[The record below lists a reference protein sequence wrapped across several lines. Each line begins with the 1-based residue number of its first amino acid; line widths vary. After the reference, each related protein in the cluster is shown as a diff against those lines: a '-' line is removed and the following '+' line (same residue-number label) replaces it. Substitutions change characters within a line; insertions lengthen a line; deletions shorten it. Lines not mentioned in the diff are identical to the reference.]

1 MGRERRALFPN
12 EYRFYARD
20 RGQRFRRDVQLS
32 LSLSLSVFFS
42 RRKEARRSLCLLKVV
57 STRSRKV
64 KFQSGGESDVSSKT
78 KKRAPETH
86 IAFCTSSSGRET
98 TNNTMGGSRNGGKKI
113 STGLGLALSKA
124 AERKAHKSSVR
135 GQDGTHIN
143 YSNTTNQDANK
154 TRESEGL
161 VSVLERDDLEEMM
174 AMAQLSN
181 RDFTAE
187 RERYGGPV
195 VVSTGGGSE
204 YASNSTTNTHQTSV
218 GGDILG
224 DEATREEVERAK
236 LTHENAAR
244 IPRRPAW
251 TTETSRDALDQ
262 NEKNAFL
269 EWRRTLAEIEET
281 ERVRLTPFEKNLEI
295 WKQLWR
301 TCELADCVAQIVDA
315 RDPMFYR
322 CEDLER
328 YVKELNEGKECVMV
342 LNKADLLHE
351 ELRSAW
357 ADKFDDMGVK
367 YLFWSAKAATEKIE
381 RDAILE
387 KRTRALARLEA
398 EERARLREYENGSSS
413 SSEDEREEG
422 EREGGGGDV
431 SSSSSS
437 SLTDEGKQNEED
449 ASSIAATE
457 QLRPPSAMSGWTQAT
472 KTSLQSPTK
481 AATVPGKENNTI
493 ASISSNNKNGRN
505 DPRARVL
512 DRDELLAEL
521 ERLAV
526 KSARVTRNDPT
537 LYADEQLDFPEHRR
551 DRVVV
556 GFVGYPNVGKS
567 STVNSLIGTKKTGV
581 SATPGKT
588 KRYQTLDLGPRLTL
602 ADAPGLVFPSFA
614 SSRADLVCAGV
625 LPVDRLTDV
634 RVPVSKICERIPR
647 KSLEVALHC
656 QLPKP
661 ALHED
666 QNRQPTAGELLRAF
680 CAARGWALVHG
691 RPDDS
696 KAGRYLLKMYAEGRL
711 LHCEKPY
718 ESYGGKMGDG
728 IGAGAITEDTQKA
741 LLKLQQ
747 QSTSVTSEVQD
758 LDDLD
763 VADLVA
769 DFHARLNNND
779 TKKTS
784 QRVRPEHKFHKKRKE
799 KRRIKH
805 KGAGENKDVGG
816 QGFLMGKRGGMM
828 PAHLQANVRSAIG
841 DEE

>member
-1 MGRERRALFPN
+1 
-12 EYRFYARD
+12 
-20 RGQRFRRDVQLS
+20 
-32 LSLSLSVFFS
+32 
-42 RRKEARRSLCLLKVV
+42 
-57 STRSRKV
+57 
-64 KFQSGGESDVSSKT
+64 
-78 KKRAPETH
+78 
-86 IAFCTSSSGRET
+86 
-98 TNNTMGGSRNGGKKI
+98 MGGARNGGKKI
-113 STGLGLALSKA
+113 QSGLGLSLAKA
-124 AERKAHKSSVR
+124 AEKKAHKSSVR

-143 YSNTTNQDANK
+143 YSNSTNHTTEIVK
-154 TRESEGL
+154 KEGL

-187 RERYGGPV
+187 RERYGGPI
-195 VVSTGGGSE
+195 VVSLGGGGGGEGGESRGTDLNNNN
-204 YASNSTTNTHQTSV
+204 SNNNV
-218 GGDILG
+218 AMKDI
-224 DEATREEVERAK
+224 DEATREEVESAK
-236 LTHENAAR
+236 LRHSNAAR

-251 TTETSRDALDQ
+251 TKETPVDVLDQ

-281 ERVRLTPFEKNLEI
+281 EKVRLTPFEKNLEI

-357 ADKFDDMGVK
+357 ADKFDEMGVK

-381 RDAILE
+381 QDAILE

-398 EERARLREYENGSSS
+398 EERARLREYENASSS
-413 SSEDEREEG
+413 DEEG
-422 EREGGGGDV
+422 GA
-431 SSSSSS
+431 SSSASSRN
-437 SLTDEGKQNEED
+437 EGEHEED
-449 ASSIAATE
+449 QSSIAATE

-472 KTSLQSPTK
+472 KATLQSPTK
-481 AATVPGKENNTI
+481 GAMTSGKDDGNNTV
-493 ASISSNNKNGRN
+493 SQSNHSNNNNGST

-512 DRDELLAEL
+512 NRDELLAEL

-537 LYADEQLDFPEHRR
+537 LYQDEQLDFPEHRR

-581 SATPGKT
+581 SSTPGKT

-647 KSLEVALHC
+647 KALEFALNC

-718 ESYGGKMGDG
+718 ESYSGKMGDG
-728 IGAGAITEDTQKA
+728 IGAGAISEETQKA
-741 LLKLQQ
+741 LLQLQTK
-747 QSTSVTSEVQD
+747 STTKSATPEVQD

-769 DFHARLNNND
+769 DFHARLNGGD
-779 TKKTS
+779 MKKPS

-805 KGAGENKDVGG
+805 KGAGENKEVGG

-841 DEE
+841 DEQ

>member
-1 MGRERRALFPN
+1 
-12 EYRFYARD
+12 
-20 RGQRFRRDVQLS
+20 
-32 LSLSLSVFFS
+32 
-42 RRKEARRSLCLLKVV
+42 
-57 STRSRKV
+57 
-64 KFQSGGESDVSSKT
+64 
-78 KKRAPETH
+78 
-86 IAFCTSSSGRET
+86 
-98 TNNTMGGSRNGGKKI
+98 MGGARNGGKKI
-113 STGLGLALSKA
+113 QSGLGLSLAKA
-124 AERKAHKSSVR
+124 AEKKAHKSSVR

-143 YSNTTNQDANK
+143 YSNSTNHTTEIVK
-154 TRESEGL
+154 KEGL

-187 RERYGGPV
+187 RERYGGPI
-195 VVSTGGGSE
+195 VVSLGGG
-204 YASNSTTNTHQTSV
+204 
-218 GGDILG
+218 GGGEGGESRGTDLNNNNNNNNNVAMKDI
-224 DEATREEVERAK
+224 DEATREEVESAK
-236 LTHENAAR
+236 LRHSNAAR

-251 TTETSRDALDQ
+251 TKETPVDVLDQ

-281 ERVRLTPFEKNLEI
+281 EKVRLTPFEKNLEI

-357 ADKFDDMGVK
+357 ADKFDEMGVK

-381 RDAILE
+381 QDAILE

-398 EERARLREYENGSSS
+398 EERARLREYENASSS
-413 SSEDEREEG
+413 DEEG
-422 EREGGGGDV
+422 GA
-431 SSSSSS
+431 SSSASSRN
-437 SLTDEGKQNEED
+437 EGEHEED
-449 ASSIAATE
+449 QSSIAATE

-472 KTSLQSPTK
+472 KATLQSPTK
-481 AATVPGKENNTI
+481 GAMTSGKDDGNNTV
-493 ASISSNNKNGRN
+493 SQSNHSNNNNGST

-512 DRDELLAEL
+512 NRDELLAEL

-537 LYADEQLDFPEHRR
+537 LYQDEQLDFPEHRR

-581 SATPGKT
+581 SSTPGKT

-647 KSLEVALHC
+647 KALEFALNC

-718 ESYGGKMGDG
+718 ESYSGKMGDG
-728 IGAGAITEDTQKA
+728 IGAGAISEETQKA
-741 LLKLQQ
+741 LLQLQTK
-747 QSTSVTSEVQD
+747 STTKSATPEVQD

-769 DFHARLNNND
+769 DFHARLNGGD
-779 TKKTS
+779 MKKPS

-805 KGAGENKDVGG
+805 KGAGENKEVGG

-841 DEE
+841 DEQ

>member
-1 MGRERRALFPN
+1 
-12 EYRFYARD
+12 
-20 RGQRFRRDVQLS
+20 
-32 LSLSLSVFFS
+32 
-42 RRKEARRSLCLLKVV
+42 
-57 STRSRKV
+57 
-64 KFQSGGESDVSSKT
+64 
-78 KKRAPETH
+78 
-86 IAFCTSSSGRET
+86 
-98 TNNTMGGSRNGGKKI
+98 MGGARNGGKKI
-113 STGLGLALSKA
+113 QSGLGLSLAKA
-124 AERKAHKSSVR
+124 AEKKAHKSSVR

-143 YSNTTNQDANK
+143 YSNSTNHTTEIVK
-154 TRESEGL
+154 KEGL

-187 RERYGGPV
+187 RERYGGPI
-195 VVSTGGGSE
+195 VVSLGGGGGGEGGESRGTDLNNNNN
-204 YASNSTTNTHQTSV
+204 SNNNV
-218 GGDILG
+218 AMKDI
-224 DEATREEVERAK
+224 DEATREEVESAK
-236 LTHENAAR
+236 LRHSNAAR

-251 TTETSRDALDQ
+251 TKETPVDVLDQ

-281 ERVRLTPFEKNLEI
+281 EKVRLTPFEKNLEI

-357 ADKFDDMGVK
+357 ADKFDEMGVK

-381 RDAILE
+381 QDAILE

-398 EERARLREYENGSSS
+398 EERARLREYENASSS
-413 SSEDEREEG
+413 DEEG
-422 EREGGGGDV
+422 GA
-431 SSSSSS
+431 SSSASSRN
-437 SLTDEGKQNEED
+437 EGEHEED
-449 ASSIAATE
+449 QSSIAATE

-472 KTSLQSPTK
+472 KATLQSPTK
-481 AATVPGKENNTI
+481 GAMTSGKDDGNNTV
-493 ASISSNNKNGRN
+493 SQSNHSNNNNGST

-512 DRDELLAEL
+512 NRDELLAEL

-537 LYADEQLDFPEHRR
+537 LYQDEQLDFPEHRR

-581 SATPGKT
+581 SSTPGKT

-647 KSLEVALHC
+647 KALEFALNC

-718 ESYGGKMGDG
+718 ESYSGKMGDG
-728 IGAGAITEDTQKA
+728 IGAGAISEETQKA
-741 LLKLQQ
+741 LLQLQTK
-747 QSTSVTSEVQD
+747 STTKSATPEVQD

-769 DFHARLNNND
+769 DFHARLNGGD
-779 TKKTS
+779 MKKPS

-805 KGAGENKDVGG
+805 KGAGENKEVGG

-841 DEE
+841 DEQ

>member
-1 MGRERRALFPN
+1 
-12 EYRFYARD
+12 
-20 RGQRFRRDVQLS
+20 
-32 LSLSLSVFFS
+32 
-42 RRKEARRSLCLLKVV
+42 
-57 STRSRKV
+57 
-64 KFQSGGESDVSSKT
+64 
-78 KKRAPETH
+78 
-86 IAFCTSSSGRET
+86 
-98 TNNTMGGSRNGGKKI
+98 MGGARNGGKKI
-113 STGLGLALSKA
+113 QSGLGLSLAKA
-124 AERKAHKSSVR
+124 AEKKAHKSSVR

-143 YSNTTNQDANK
+143 YSNSTNHTTEIVK
-154 TRESEGL
+154 KEGL

-187 RERYGGPV
+187 RERYGGPI
-195 VVSTGGGSE
+195 VVSLGGGGGGEGGESRGTDLNNNNN
-204 YASNSTTNTHQTSV
+204 SNNNV
-218 GGDILG
+218 AMKDI
-224 DEATREEVERAK
+224 DEATREEVESAK
-236 LTHENAAR
+236 LRHSNAAR

-251 TTETSRDALDQ
+251 TKETPVDVLDQ

-281 ERVRLTPFEKNLEI
+281 EKVRLTPFEKNLEI

-357 ADKFDDMGVK
+357 ADKFDEMGVK

-381 RDAILE
+381 QDAILE

-398 EERARLREYENGSSS
+398 EERARLREYENASSS
-413 SSEDEREEG
+413 DEEG
-422 EREGGGGDV
+422 GA
-431 SSSSSS
+431 SSSASSRN
-437 SLTDEGKQNEED
+437 EGEHEED
-449 ASSIAATE
+449 QSSIAATE
-457 QLRPPSAMSGWTQAT
+457 QLRPPSAMSGWTQGTKAT
-472 KTSLQSPTK
+472 LQSPTK
-481 AATVPGKENNTI
+481 GAMTSGKDDGNNTV
-493 ASISSNNKNGRN
+493 SQSNHSNNNNGST

-512 DRDELLAEL
+512 NRDELLAEL

-537 LYADEQLDFPEHRR
+537 LYQDEQLDFPEHRR

-581 SATPGKT
+581 SSTPGKT

-647 KSLEVALHC
+647 KALEFALNC

-718 ESYGGKMGDG
+718 ESYSGKMGDG
-728 IGAGAITEDTQKA
+728 IGAGAISEETQKA
-741 LLKLQQ
+741 LLQLQTK
-747 QSTSVTSEVQD
+747 STTKSATSEVQD

-769 DFHARLNNND
+769 DFHARLNGGD
-779 TKKTS
+779 MKKPS

-805 KGAGENKDVGG
+805 KGAGENKEVGG

-841 DEE
+841 DEQ

>member
-1 MGRERRALFPN
+1 
-12 EYRFYARD
+12 
-20 RGQRFRRDVQLS
+20 
-32 LSLSLSVFFS
+32 
-42 RRKEARRSLCLLKVV
+42 
-57 STRSRKV
+57 
-64 KFQSGGESDVSSKT
+64 
-78 KKRAPETH
+78 
-86 IAFCTSSSGRET
+86 
-98 TNNTMGGSRNGGKKI
+98 MGGSRNGGKKI

-143 YSNTTNQDANK
+143 YSNTTNQDTHK
-154 TRESEGL
+154 TKESEGL

-204 YASNSTTNTHQTSV
+204 YSSNSNTNTNQMSV

-251 TTETSRDALDQ
+251 TTETPRDALDQ

-437 SLTDEGKQNEED
+437 SSSLTDEGKQNEED

-493 ASISSNNKNGRN
+493 ASISTNNKNGRN

-718 ESYGGKMGDG
+718 ESYRGKMGDG

-747 QSTSVTSEVQD
+747 QSTSVNAEVQD

>member
-1 MGRERRALFPN
+1 
-12 EYRFYARD
+12 
-20 RGQRFRRDVQLS
+20 
-32 LSLSLSVFFS
+32 
-42 RRKEARRSLCLLKVV
+42 
-57 STRSRKV
+57 
-64 KFQSGGESDVSSKT
+64 
-78 KKRAPETH
+78 
-86 IAFCTSSSGRET
+86 
-98 TNNTMGGSRNGGKKI
+98 MGGARNGGKKI
-113 STGLGLALSKA
+113 QSGLGLSLAKA
-124 AERKAHKSSVR
+124 AEKKAHKSSVR

-143 YSNTTNQDANK
+143 YSNSTNHTTEIVK
-154 TRESEGL
+154 REGL

-195 VVSTGGGSE
+195 VVSLGGGGGEGGESRG
-204 YASNSTTNTHQTSV
+204 ADLNNNNNNTSNNV
-218 GGDILG
+218 AMKDI
-224 DEATREEVERAK
+224 DEATREEVESAK
-236 LTHENAAR
+236 TRHSNAAR

-251 TTETSRDALDQ
+251 TKETPVDVLDQ

-281 ERVRLTPFEKNLEI
+281 EKVRLTPFEKNLEI

-357 ADKFDDMGVK
+357 ADKFDEMGVK

-381 RDAILE
+381 QDAILE

-398 EERARLREYENGSSS
+398 EERARLREYENASSS
-413 SSEDEREEG
+413 DEEG
-422 EREGGGGDV
+422 GA
-431 SSSSSS
+431 SSSASSRN
-437 SLTDEGKQNEED
+437 EGEHEED
-449 ASSIAATE
+449 QSSIAATE

-472 KTSLQSPTK
+472 KATLQSPTK
-481 AATVPGKENNTI
+481 GAMTSGKDDGNNTV
-493 ASISSNNKNGRN
+493 SHSNNSNNNNGST

-512 DRDELLAEL
+512 NRDELLAEL

-537 LYADEQLDFPEHRR
+537 LYQDEQLDFPEHRR

-581 SATPGKT
+581 SSTPGKT

-647 KSLEVALHC
+647 KALEFALNC

-718 ESYGGKMGDG
+718 ESYSGKMGDG
-728 IGAGAITEDTQKA
+728 IGAGAISEETQKA
-741 LLKLQQ
+741 LLQLQTK
-747 QSTSVTSEVQD
+747 STTKSDTPEVQD

-769 DFHARLNNND
+769 DFHARLNGGD
-779 TKKTS
+779 MKKPS
-784 QRVRPEHKFHKKRKE
+784 RRVRPEHKFHKKRKE

-805 KGAGENKDVGG
+805 KGAGENKEVGG

-841 DEE
+841 DEQ

>member
-1 MGRERRALFPN
+1 
-12 EYRFYARD
+12 
-20 RGQRFRRDVQLS
+20 
-32 LSLSLSVFFS
+32 
-42 RRKEARRSLCLLKVV
+42 
-57 STRSRKV
+57 
-64 KFQSGGESDVSSKT
+64 
-78 KKRAPETH
+78 
-86 IAFCTSSSGRET
+86 
-98 TNNTMGGSRNGGKKI
+98 MGGARNGGKKI
-113 STGLGLALSKA
+113 QSGLGLSLAKA
-124 AERKAHKSSVR
+124 AEKKAHKSSVR

-143 YSNTTNQDANK
+143 YSNSTNHTTEIVK
-154 TRESEGL
+154 KEGL

-195 VVSTGGGSE
+195 VVSLGGGGGEGGESRG
-204 YASNSTTNTHQTSV
+204 ADLNNNNNNTSNNV
-218 GGDILG
+218 AMKDI
-224 DEATREEVERAK
+224 DEATREEVESAK
-236 LTHENAAR
+236 TRHSNAAR

-251 TTETSRDALDQ
+251 TKETPVDVLDQ

-281 ERVRLTPFEKNLEI
+281 EKVRLTPFEKNLEI

-357 ADKFDDMGVK
+357 ADKFDEMGVK

-381 RDAILE
+381 QDAILE

-398 EERARLREYENGSSS
+398 EERARLREYENASSS
-413 SSEDEREEG
+413 DEEG
-422 EREGGGGDV
+422 GA
-431 SSSSSS
+431 SSSASSRN
-437 SLTDEGKQNEED
+437 EGEHEED
-449 ASSIAATE
+449 QSSIAATE

-472 KTSLQSPTK
+472 KATLQSPTK
-481 AATVPGKENNTI
+481 GAMTSGKDDGNNTV
-493 ASISSNNKNGRN
+493 SQSNHSNNNNGST

-512 DRDELLAEL
+512 NRDELLAEL

-537 LYADEQLDFPEHRR
+537 LYQDEQLDFPEHRR

-581 SATPGKT
+581 SSTPGKT

-647 KSLEVALHC
+647 KALEFALNC

-718 ESYGGKMGDG
+718 ESYSGKMGDG
-728 IGAGAITEDTQKA
+728 IGAGAISEETQKA
-741 LLKLQQ
+741 LLQLQTKATTK
-747 QSTSVTSEVQD
+747 SATSEVQD

-769 DFHARLNNND
+769 DFHARLNGGD
-779 TKKTS
+779 MKKPS

-805 KGAGENKDVGG
+805 KGAGENKEVGG

-841 DEE
+841 DEQ

>member
-1 MGRERRALFPN
+1 
-12 EYRFYARD
+12 
-20 RGQRFRRDVQLS
+20 
-32 LSLSLSVFFS
+32 
-42 RRKEARRSLCLLKVV
+42 
-57 STRSRKV
+57 
-64 KFQSGGESDVSSKT
+64 
-78 KKRAPETH
+78 
-86 IAFCTSSSGRET
+86 
-98 TNNTMGGSRNGGKKI
+98 MGGARNGGKKI
-113 STGLGLALSKA
+113 QSGLGLSLAKA
-124 AERKAHKSSVR
+124 AEKKAHKSSVR

-143 YSNTTNQDANK
+143 YSNSTNHATEIVK
-154 TRESEGL
+154 REGL

-195 VVSTGGGSE
+195 VVSLGGGGEGGESRGTDLNGNNNS
-204 YASNSTTNTHQTSV
+204 SNSNNV
-218 GGDILG
+218 AMKDI
-224 DEATREEVERAK
+224 DEATREEVESAK
-236 LTHENAAR
+236 SRHSNAAR

-251 TTETSRDALDQ
+251 TKETPVDVLDQ

-281 ERVRLTPFEKNLEI
+281 EKVRLTPFEKNLEI

-328 YVKELNEGKECVMV
+328 YVKELNKGKECVMV

-357 ADKFDDMGVK
+357 ADRFDEMGVK

-381 RDAILE
+381 QDAILE

-398 EERARLREYENGSSS
+398 EERARLREYENASSS
-413 SSEDEREEG
+413 DEEG
-422 EREGGGGDV
+422 EA
-431 SSSSSS
+431 SSSASSRK
-437 SLTDEGKQNEED
+437 EGEHEED
-449 ASSIAATE
+449 QSSIAATE
-457 QLRPPSAMSGWTQAT
+457 QVRPPSAMSGWTQAT
-472 KTSLQSPTK
+472 KATLQSPTK
-481 AATVPGKENNTI
+481 GAMTSGKDDGNNTL
-493 ASISSNNKNGRN
+493 SHSNNSNNNNGST

-512 DRDELLAEL
+512 NRDELLAEL

-537 LYADEQLDFPEHRR
+537 LYQDEQLDFPEHRR

-581 SATPGKT
+581 SSTPGKT

-647 KSLEVALHC
+647 KALEFALNC

-718 ESYGGKMGDG
+718 ESYSGKMGNG
-728 IGAGAITEDTQKA
+728 IGAGAISEETQKA
-741 LLKLQQ
+741 LLQLQTK
-747 QSTSVTSEVQD
+747 STTKSATPEVQD

-769 DFHARLNNND
+769 DFHARLNGGD
-779 TKKTS
+779 MKKPS

-805 KGAGENKDVGG
+805 KGAGENKEVGG

-841 DEE
+841 DEQ

>member
-1 MGRERRALFPN
+1 
-12 EYRFYARD
+12 
-20 RGQRFRRDVQLS
+20 
-32 LSLSLSVFFS
+32 
-42 RRKEARRSLCLLKVV
+42 
-57 STRSRKV
+57 
-64 KFQSGGESDVSSKT
+64 
-78 KKRAPETH
+78 
-86 IAFCTSSSGRET
+86 
-98 TNNTMGGSRNGGKKI
+98 MGGARNGGKKI
-113 STGLGLALSKA
+113 QSGLGLSLAKA
-124 AERKAHKSSVR
+124 AEKKAHKSSVR

-143 YSNTTNQDANK
+143 YSNSTNHTTEIVK
-154 TRESEGL
+154 REGL

-195 VVSTGGGSE
+195 VVSLGGGGGEGGESRG
-204 YASNSTTNTHQTSV
+204 ADLNNNNNTSNNV
-218 GGDILG
+218 AMKDI
-224 DEATREEVERAK
+224 DEATREEVESAK
-236 LTHENAAR
+236 TRHSNAAR

-251 TTETSRDALDQ
+251 TKETPVDVLDQ

-281 ERVRLTPFEKNLEI
+281 EKVRLTPFEKNLEI

-357 ADKFDDMGVK
+357 ADKFDEMGVK

-381 RDAILE
+381 QDAILE

-398 EERARLREYENGSSS
+398 EERARLREYENASSS
-413 SSEDEREEG
+413 DEEG
-422 EREGGGGDV
+422 GA
-431 SSSSSS
+431 SSSASSRN
-437 SLTDEGKQNEED
+437 EGEHEED
-449 ASSIAATE
+449 QSSIAATE

-472 KTSLQSPTK
+472 KATLQSPTK
-481 AATVPGKENNTI
+481 GAMTSGKDDGNNTV
-493 ASISSNNKNGRN
+493 SQSNHSNNNNGST

-512 DRDELLAEL
+512 NRDELLAEL

-537 LYADEQLDFPEHRR
+537 LYQDEQLDFPEHRR

-581 SATPGKT
+581 SSTPGKT

-647 KSLEVALHC
+647 KALEFALNC

-718 ESYGGKMGDG
+718 ESYSGKMGDG
-728 IGAGAITEDTQKA
+728 IGAGAISEETQKA
-741 LLKLQQ
+741 LLQLQTKATTK
-747 QSTSVTSEVQD
+747 SATSEVQD

-769 DFHARLNNND
+769 DFHARLNGGD
-779 TKKTS
+779 MKKPS

-805 KGAGENKDVGG
+805 KGAGENKEVGG

-841 DEE
+841 DEQ

>member
-1 MGRERRALFPN
+1 
-12 EYRFYARD
+12 
-20 RGQRFRRDVQLS
+20 
-32 LSLSLSVFFS
+32 
-42 RRKEARRSLCLLKVV
+42 
-57 STRSRKV
+57 
-64 KFQSGGESDVSSKT
+64 
-78 KKRAPETH
+78 
-86 IAFCTSSSGRET
+86 
-98 TNNTMGGSRNGGKKI
+98 MGGARNGGKKI
-113 STGLGLALSKA
+113 QSGLGLSLAKA
-124 AERKAHKSSVR
+124 AEKKAHKSSVR

-143 YSNTTNQDANK
+143 YSNSTNHTTEIVK
-154 TRESEGL
+154 KEGL

-187 RERYGGPV
+187 RERYGGPI
-195 VVSTGGGSE
+195 VVSLGGGGGGEGGESRGTDLNNNN
-204 YASNSTTNTHQTSV
+204 SNNNV
-218 GGDILG
+218 AMKDI
-224 DEATREEVERAK
+224 DEATREEVESAK
-236 LTHENAAR
+236 LRHSNAAR

-251 TTETSRDALDQ
+251 TKETPVDVLDQ

-281 ERVRLTPFEKNLEI
+281 EKVRLTPFEKNLEI

-357 ADKFDDMGVK
+357 ADKFDEMGVK

-381 RDAILE
+381 QDAILE

-398 EERARLREYENGSSS
+398 EERARLREYENASSS
-413 SSEDEREEG
+413 DEEG
-422 EREGGGGDV
+422 GA
-431 SSSSSS
+431 SSSASSRN
-437 SLTDEGKQNEED
+437 EGEHEED
-449 ASSIAATE
+449 QSSIAATE

-472 KTSLQSPTK
+472 KATLQSPTK
-481 AATVPGKENNTI
+481 GAMTSGKDDGNNTV
-493 ASISSNNKNGRN
+493 SQSNHSNNNNGST

-512 DRDELLAEL
+512 NRDELLAEL

-537 LYADEQLDFPEHRR
+537 LYQDEQLDFPEHRR

-581 SATPGKT
+581 SSTPGKT

-647 KSLEVALHC
+647 KALEFALNC

-718 ESYGGKMGDG
+718 ESYSGKMGDG
-728 IGAGAITEDTQKA
+728 IGAGAISEETQKA
-741 LLKLQQ
+741 LLQLQTKATTK
-747 QSTSVTSEVQD
+747 SATSEVQD

-769 DFHARLNNND
+769 DFHARLNGGD
-779 TKKTS
+779 MKKPS

-805 KGAGENKDVGG
+805 KGAGENKEVGG

-841 DEE
+841 DEQ

>member
-1 MGRERRALFPN
+1 
-12 EYRFYARD
+12 
-20 RGQRFRRDVQLS
+20 
-32 LSLSLSVFFS
+32 
-42 RRKEARRSLCLLKVV
+42 
-57 STRSRKV
+57 
-64 KFQSGGESDVSSKT
+64 
-78 KKRAPETH
+78 
-86 IAFCTSSSGRET
+86 
-98 TNNTMGGSRNGGKKI
+98 MGGARNGGKKI
-113 STGLGLALSKA
+113 QSGLGLSLAKA
-124 AERKAHKSSVR
+124 AEKKAHKSSVR

-143 YSNTTNQDANK
+143 YSNSTNHTTEIVK
-154 TRESEGL
+154 KEGL

-187 RERYGGPV
+187 RERYGGPI
-195 VVSTGGGSE
+195 VVSLGGGGGGEGGESRGTDLNNN
-204 YASNSTTNTHQTSV
+204 SNNNV
-218 GGDILG
+218 AMKDI
-224 DEATREEVERAK
+224 DEATREEVESAK
-236 LTHENAAR
+236 SRHSNAAR

-251 TTETSRDALDQ
+251 TKETPVDVLDQ

-281 ERVRLTPFEKNLEI
+281 EKVRLTPFEKNLEI

-357 ADKFDDMGVK
+357 ADKFDEMGVK

-381 RDAILE
+381 QDAILE

-398 EERARLREYENGSSS
+398 EERARLREYENASSS
-413 SSEDEREEG
+413 DEEG
-422 EREGGGGDV
+422 GA
-431 SSSSSS
+431 SSSASSRNEGEH
-437 SLTDEGKQNEED
+437 DEDQ
-449 ASSIAATE
+449 SSIAATE

-472 KTSLQSPTK
+472 KATLQSPTK
-481 AATVPGKENNTI
+481 GAMTSGKDDGNNTV
-493 ASISSNNKNGRN
+493 SQSNHSNNNNGRT

-512 DRDELLAEL
+512 NRDELLAEL

-537 LYADEQLDFPEHRR
+537 LYQDEQLDFPEHRR

-581 SATPGKT
+581 SSTPGKT

-647 KSLEVALHC
+647 KALEFALNC

-718 ESYGGKMGDG
+718 ESYSGKMGDG
-728 IGAGAITEDTQKA
+728 IGAGAISEETQKA
-741 LLKLQQ
+741 LLQLQTKATTK
-747 QSTSVTSEVQD
+747 SATSEVQD

-769 DFHARLNNND
+769 DFHARLNGGD
-779 TKKTS
+779 MKKPS

-805 KGAGENKDVGG
+805 KGAGENKEVGG

-841 DEE
+841 DEQ

>member
-1 MGRERRALFPN
+1 
-12 EYRFYARD
+12 
-20 RGQRFRRDVQLS
+20 
-32 LSLSLSVFFS
+32 
-42 RRKEARRSLCLLKVV
+42 
-57 STRSRKV
+57 
-64 KFQSGGESDVSSKT
+64 
-78 KKRAPETH
+78 
-86 IAFCTSSSGRET
+86 
-98 TNNTMGGSRNGGKKI
+98 MGGARNGGKKI
-113 STGLGLALSKA
+113 QSGLGLSLAKA
-124 AERKAHKSSVR
+124 AEKKAHKSSVR

-143 YSNTTNQDANK
+143 YSNSTNHTTEIVK
-154 TRESEGL
+154 KEGL

-187 RERYGGPV
+187 RERYGGPI
-195 VVSTGGGSE
+195 VVSLGGGGGGEGGESRGTDLNNNNN
-204 YASNSTTNTHQTSV
+204 SNNNV
-218 GGDILG
+218 AMKDI
-224 DEATREEVERAK
+224 DEATREEVESAK
-236 LTHENAAR
+236 LRHSNAAR

-251 TTETSRDALDQ
+251 TKETPVDVLDQ

-281 ERVRLTPFEKNLEI
+281 EKVRLTPFEKNLEI

-357 ADKFDDMGVK
+357 ADKFDEMGVK

-381 RDAILE
+381 QDAILE

-398 EERARLREYENGSSS
+398 EERARLREYENASSS
-413 SSEDEREEG
+413 DEEG
-422 EREGGGGDV
+422 GA
-431 SSSSSS
+431 SSSASSRN
-437 SLTDEGKQNEED
+437 EGEHEED
-449 ASSIAATE
+449 QSSIAATE

-472 KTSLQSPTK
+472 KATLQSPTK
-481 AATVPGKENNTI
+481 GAMTSGKDDGNNTV
-493 ASISSNNKNGRN
+493 SQSNHSNNNNGST

-512 DRDELLAEL
+512 NRDELLAEL

-537 LYADEQLDFPEHRR
+537 LYQDEQLDFPEHRR

-581 SATPGKT
+581 SSTPGKT

-647 KSLEVALHC
+647 KALEFALNC

-718 ESYGGKMGDG
+718 ESYSGKMGDG
-728 IGAGAITEDTQKA
+728 IGAGAISEETQKA
-741 LLKLQQ
+741 LLQLQTKATTK
-747 QSTSVTSEVQD
+747 SATSEVQD

-769 DFHARLNNND
+769 DFHARLNGGD
-779 TKKTS
+779 MKKPS

-805 KGAGENKDVGG
+805 KGAGENKEVGG

-841 DEE
+841 DEQ

>member
-1 MGRERRALFPN
+1 
-12 EYRFYARD
+12 
-20 RGQRFRRDVQLS
+20 
-32 LSLSLSVFFS
+32 
-42 RRKEARRSLCLLKVV
+42 
-57 STRSRKV
+57 
-64 KFQSGGESDVSSKT
+64 
-78 KKRAPETH
+78 
-86 IAFCTSSSGRET
+86 
-98 TNNTMGGSRNGGKKI
+98 MGGARNGGKKI
-113 STGLGLALSKA
+113 QSGLGLSLAKA
-124 AERKAHKSSVR
+124 AEKKAHKSSVR

-143 YSNTTNQDANK
+143 YSNSTNHTTEIVK
-154 TRESEGL
+154 KEGL

-187 RERYGGPV
+187 RERYGGPI
-195 VVSTGGGSE
+195 VVSLGGGGGGEGGESRGTDLNNNNN
-204 YASNSTTNTHQTSV
+204 SNNNV
-218 GGDILG
+218 AMKDI
-224 DEATREEVERAK
+224 DEATREEVESAK
-236 LTHENAAR
+236 LRHSNAAR

-251 TTETSRDALDQ
+251 TKETPVDVLDQ

-281 ERVRLTPFEKNLEI
+281 EKVRLTPFEKNLEI

-357 ADKFDDMGVK
+357 ADKFDEMGVK

-381 RDAILE
+381 QDAILE

-398 EERARLREYENGSSS
+398 EERARLREYENASSS
-413 SSEDEREEG
+413 DEEG
-422 EREGGGGDV
+422 GA
-431 SSSSSS
+431 SSSASSRN
-437 SLTDEGKQNEED
+437 EGEHEED
-449 ASSIAATE
+449 QSSIAATE

-472 KTSLQSPTK
+472 KATLQSPTK
-481 AATVPGKENNTI
+481 GVMTSGKDDGNNTV
-493 ASISSNNKNGRN
+493 SHSNNSNNNNGST

-512 DRDELLAEL
+512 NRDELLAEL

-537 LYADEQLDFPEHRR
+537 LYQDEQLDFPEHRR

-581 SATPGKT
+581 SSTPGKT

-647 KSLEVALHC
+647 KALEFALNC

-718 ESYGGKMGDG
+718 ESYSGKMGDG
-728 IGAGAITEDTQKA
+728 IGAGAISEETQKA
-741 LLKLQQ
+741 LLQLQTK
-747 QSTSVTSEVQD
+747 STTKSDTPEVQD

-769 DFHARLNNND
+769 DFHARLNGGD
-779 TKKTS
+779 MKKPS

-805 KGAGENKDVGG
+805 KGAGENKEVGG

-841 DEE
+841 DEQ

>member
-1 MGRERRALFPN
+1 
-12 EYRFYARD
+12 
-20 RGQRFRRDVQLS
+20 
-32 LSLSLSVFFS
+32 
-42 RRKEARRSLCLLKVV
+42 
-57 STRSRKV
+57 
-64 KFQSGGESDVSSKT
+64 
-78 KKRAPETH
+78 
-86 IAFCTSSSGRET
+86 
-98 TNNTMGGSRNGGKKI
+98 MGGARNGGKKI
-113 STGLGLALSKA
+113 QSGLGLSLAKA
-124 AERKAHKSSVR
+124 AEKKAHKSSVR

-143 YSNTTNQDANK
+143 YSNSTNHTTEIVK
-154 TRESEGL
+154 KEGL

-187 RERYGGPV
+187 RERYGGPI
-195 VVSTGGGSE
+195 VVSLGGGGGGEGGESRGTDLNNNNN
-204 YASNSTTNTHQTSV
+204 SNNNV
-218 GGDILG
+218 AMKDI
-224 DEATREEVERAK
+224 DEATREEVESAK
-236 LTHENAAR
+236 LRHSNAAR

-251 TTETSRDALDQ
+251 TKETPVDVLDQ

-281 ERVRLTPFEKNLEI
+281 EKVRLTPFEKNLEI

-357 ADKFDDMGVK
+357 ADKFDEMGVK

-381 RDAILE
+381 QDAILE

-398 EERARLREYENGSSS
+398 EERARLREYENASSS
-413 SSEDEREEG
+413 DEEG
-422 EREGGGGDV
+422 GA
-431 SSSSSS
+431 SSSASSRN
-437 SLTDEGKQNEED
+437 EGEHEED
-449 ASSIAATE
+449 QSSIAATE

-472 KTSLQSPTK
+472 KATLQSPTK
-481 AATVPGKENNTI
+481 GAMTSGKDDGNNTV
-493 ASISSNNKNGRN
+493 SQSNHSNNNNGST

-512 DRDELLAEL
+512 NRDELLAEL

-537 LYADEQLDFPEHRR
+537 LYQDEQLDFPEHRR

-581 SATPGKT
+581 SSTPGKT

-647 KSLEVALHC
+647 KALEFALNC

-718 ESYGGKMGDG
+718 ESYSGKMGDG
-728 IGAGAITEDTQKA
+728 IGAGAISEETQKA
-741 LLKLQQ
+741 LLQLQTK
-747 QSTSVTSEVQD
+747 STTKSATSEVQD

-769 DFHARLNNND
+769 DFHARLNGGD
-779 TKKTS
+779 MKKPS

-805 KGAGENKDVGG
+805 KGAGENKEVGG

-841 DEE
+841 DEQ

>member
-1 MGRERRALFPN
+1 
-12 EYRFYARD
+12 
-20 RGQRFRRDVQLS
+20 
-32 LSLSLSVFFS
+32 
-42 RRKEARRSLCLLKVV
+42 
-57 STRSRKV
+57 
-64 KFQSGGESDVSSKT
+64 
-78 KKRAPETH
+78 
-86 IAFCTSSSGRET
+86 
-98 TNNTMGGSRNGGKKI
+98 MGGARNGGKKI
-113 STGLGLALSKA
+113 QSGLGLSLAKA
-124 AERKAHKSSVR
+124 AEKKAHKSSVR

-143 YSNTTNQDANK
+143 YSNSTNHTTEIVK
-154 TRESEGL
+154 KEGL

-187 RERYGGPV
+187 RERYGGPI
-195 VVSTGGGSE
+195 VVSLGGGGGGEGGESRGTDQHNDNK
-204 YASNSTTNTHQTSV
+204 SNNNV
-218 GGDILG
+218 AMKDI
-224 DEATREEVERAK
+224 DEATREEVESAK
-236 LTHENAAR
+236 LRHSNAAR

-251 TTETSRDALDQ
+251 TKETPVDVLDQ

-281 ERVRLTPFEKNLEI
+281 EKVRLTPFEKNLEI

-357 ADKFDDMGVK
+357 ADKFDEMGVK

-381 RDAILE
+381 QDAILE

-398 EERARLREYENGSSS
+398 EERARLREYENASSS
-413 SSEDEREEG
+413 DEEG
-422 EREGGGGDV
+422 GA
-431 SSSSSS
+431 SSSASSRN
-437 SLTDEGKQNEED
+437 EGEHEED
-449 ASSIAATE
+449 QSSIAATE

-472 KTSLQSPTK
+472 KATLQSPTK
-481 AATVPGKENNTI
+481 GAMTSGKDDGNNTV
-493 ASISSNNKNGRN
+493 SQSNHSNNNNGST

-512 DRDELLAEL
+512 NRDELLAEL

-537 LYADEQLDFPEHRR
+537 LYQDEQLDFPEHRR

-581 SATPGKT
+581 SSTPGKT

-647 KSLEVALHC
+647 KALEFALNC

-718 ESYGGKMGDG
+718 ESYSGKMGDG
-728 IGAGAITEDTQKA
+728 IGAGAISEETQKA
-741 LLKLQQ
+741 LLQLQTKATTK
-747 QSTSVTSEVQD
+747 SATSEVQD

-769 DFHARLNNND
+769 DFHARLNGGD
-779 TKKTS
+779 MKKPS

-805 KGAGENKDVGG
+805 KGAGENKEVGG

-841 DEE
+841 DEQ